1 MLNIKLEKFTGPLS
15 LLLQM
20 IEKEKMDITE
30 ISLAKIADQYI
41 NYIKKQGVI
50 SPDHMADF
58 LIVATKLL
66 LIKSKALLPFLSP
79 EENEDIEDLEK
90 QLKMYKEFVNAA
102 EKIEKIINEKKFM
115 FMRDLSRT
123 EQKNLLQN
131 TPQFSPPI
139 NLTKKNLKIIFTD
152 IIFRIQ
158 PVEKIKEKKLEH
170 KINIEEKILSIQNI
184 LINKIKFSFNKIFA
198 NTKNKTNI
206 IVSFL
211 AMLELEKQRK
221 IAINQNEIFSE
232 IIINKL

>member
-20 IEKEKMDITE
+20 IEKEKMDIAE

-41 NYIKKQGVI
+41 NYIKKQGTI
-50 SPDHMADF
+50 SPDDMADF
-58 LIVATKLL
+58 LVVAAKLL
-66 LIKSKALLPFLSP
+66 LIKSKALLPFLLP
-79 EENEDIEDLEK
+79 EENEDIEDLER

-102 EKIEKIINEKKFM
+102 EKIEKIISEKKFM
-115 FMRDLSRT
+115 FTRDLSKIER
-123 EQKNLLQN
+123 KNLLQN
-131 TPQFSPPI
+131 TPSFSPPI
-139 NLTKKNLKIIFTD
+139 NLAKKDLKTIFTD
-152 IIFRIQ
+152 IIFRVQ
-158 PVEKIKEKKLEH
+158 PVEKIKEEKLEY
-170 KINIEEKILSIQNI
+170 KINIEEKILSIQDI

-198 NTKNKTNI
+198 NAKNKTNI

>member
-41 NYIKKQGVI
+41 NYIKKQGII
-50 SPDHMADF
+50 SPDNMANF
-58 LIVATKLL
+58 LVVATKLL
-66 LIKSKALLPFLSP
+66 LIKSKALLPFLLP

-90 QLKMYKEFVNAA
+90 QLKMYKEFINAT
-102 EKIEKIINEKKFM
+102 EKIEKIISKKKFM
-115 FMRDLSRT
+115 FTRDLSKIER
-123 EQKNLLQN
+123 KNLLQN
-131 TPQFSPPI
+131 TPLFSPPI
-139 NLTKKNLKIIFTD
+139 NLTKKDLKTIFTD
-152 IIFRIQ
+152 IIFRVQ
-158 PVEKIKEKKLEH
+158 PVEKINEEKLEY

-221 IAINQNEIFSE
+221 ITINQNEIFSE